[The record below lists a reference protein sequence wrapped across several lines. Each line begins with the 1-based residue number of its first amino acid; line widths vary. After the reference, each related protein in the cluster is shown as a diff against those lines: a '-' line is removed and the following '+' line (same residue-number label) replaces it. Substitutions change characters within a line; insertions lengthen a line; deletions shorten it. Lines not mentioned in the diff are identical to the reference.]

1 MPESYQKWIV
11 EKFDSSRVW
20 HSGCLRGANLARLPT
35 IFRFGRGDA
44 GTTFLDFGWSAPE
57 SGYTWSIGNRSQ
69 LRLPLTTG
77 AGDVCIDLTI
87 RPFTAGEAFPSQR
100 LILSVDEEQHIS
112 ELLQWERCLGLRI
125 DEHSVGNRTT
135 IDIEIHCPDAT
146 APADLGV
153 GDDRRQLGVA
163 LRDAYLWRDRKVR
176 PLYRQTRGPIQ
187 PPHNGQDKID
197 TAVFAITQLTVS
209 DLVNRFESLGRHCEF
224 GLVQRMCSCEPLS
237 LLRFS
242 GLPYRCLLH
251 GLRNGFAEIDA
262 TPDVEVNVDEGGGE
276 WMVVNHRYEMSYH
289 TFISPKQID
298 AASLLHQ
305 QRRALRFKR
314 DKLKEILA
322 TGEKLF
328 VVRDPQGITEA
339 SARPLLNILRGYG
352 TNYLLFV
359 SDQTGNP
366 PGTVEALSPHLFMG
380 SLDSVAIGADE
391 REIVGRA
398 TWLSDAAMSAWIS
411 ICAHAYRLWRED
423 RGVCD

>member
-20 HSGCLRGANLARLPT
+20 HSGCLRGANLAKLPT

-44 GTTFLDFGWSAPE
+44 GTAFLDYGWSAPE
-57 SGYTWSIGNRSQ
+57 AGYTWSIGNRSR
-69 LRLPLTTG
+69 LRLPLPAG
-77 AGDVCIDLTI
+77 VGDVRIDLTT

-100 LILSVDEEQHIS
+100 LILSVDKKQHIS
-112 ELLQWERCLGLRI
+112 EVLRWERCLGLRI

-146 APADLGV
+146 GPADLGV

-176 PLYRQTRGPIQ
+176 PFYRQTRGPIH
-187 PPHNGQDKID
+187 PPHNGQNKID
-197 TAVFAITQLTVS
+197 AAVFAVTQLTIS
-209 DLVNRFESLGRHCEF
+209 DLANRFESLGRHCEF

-237 LLRFS
+237 LLRFA

-262 TPDVEVNVDEGGGE
+262 TPDVEVKVDEGGGE

-298 AASLLHQ
+298 AASLLDQ

-314 DKLKEILA
+314 DKLREMLA

-339 SARPLLNILRGYG
+339 SARPLLNILQGYG
-352 TNYLLFV
+352 PNYLLFV
-359 SDQTGNP
+359 SDQTGHP

-380 SLDSVAIGADE
+380 SLDGITIGADE

-398 TWLSDAAMSAWIS
+398 TWLSDAAMSAWLS
-411 ICAHAYRLWRED
+411 ICAHTYRLWRED
-423 RGVCD
+423 GGGCN